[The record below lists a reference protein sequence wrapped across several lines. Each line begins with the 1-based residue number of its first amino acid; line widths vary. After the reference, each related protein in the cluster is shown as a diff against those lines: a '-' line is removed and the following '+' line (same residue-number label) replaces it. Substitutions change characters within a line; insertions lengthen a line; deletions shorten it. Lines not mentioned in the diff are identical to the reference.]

1 MRKYD
6 FCKIIECINIKGF
19 VVLWV
24 FMLYIVVKD
33 KIKNNDKNNFIIF

>member
-6 FCKIIECINIKGF
+6 FRKIIECINIKGF